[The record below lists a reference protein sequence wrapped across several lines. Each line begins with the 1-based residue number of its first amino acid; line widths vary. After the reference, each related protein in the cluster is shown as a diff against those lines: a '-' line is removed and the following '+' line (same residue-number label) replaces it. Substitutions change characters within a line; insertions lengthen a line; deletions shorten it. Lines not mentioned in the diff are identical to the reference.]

1 MVLVADTVS
10 PMTDTTGNRE
20 ALRSA
25 RQGNAAERRRLKEQ
39 RKRARERM
47 VANEQKRRDAESTL
61 DHNAIVTG
69 LVPRINGAID
79 SWAGKRVPLHV
90 EHPAD
95 SFHALTDFQAIWITI
110 PAQEVNID
118 FVADLRGL
126 AYHEAGHILKSI
138 PYPTL
143 LETVMPVADDAVA
156 EQSRQGWINTTF
168 GVNESNLHRAWNMLE
183 DQRMES
189 AMVIDSNNLAR
200 YYNVIVLTHV
210 VQEMNPLSYLLLH
223 GRKHVTP
230 AVRRAAR
237 AVMAEVWGQDIVDQ
251 VSYLVDTYKATDDV
265 GVMWECVVKFCLL
278 LQYLGDSQ
286 DSFDGHGDPGEG
298 AGRRPMTPDE
308 ARERARESQSEAE
321 GDEEGAEEAGDG
333 EPCDQGDS
341 GGPKGSRPTEGADGT
356 DKAEGEGDESDDE
369 GDSQEGQGGVGDR
382 SHGVIEQA
390 GGDIGASGSI
400 NKPWDRKTVEEALQ
414 EAKEARNQDGQIVR
428 DIKAF
433 NEARQQAA
441 KNIPLER
448 VVTSRN
454 PDPVVTQ
461 TAHGLNRQL
470 RNLMEQA
477 RAETAPS
484 WQTQQRSGVLDVK
497 AYKTRQPGDMEFFR
511 AYAEGGDM
519 HLPNMAVSILLDG
532 SGSMYRSNAA
542 LAAAAFG
549 MKSACDV
556 FGIPCT
562 VTIYDTDAFLLWDA
576 DDRPLDVPLD
586 VVPGGGTDP
595 KAALDVLDLQ
605 KHDKA
610 NHLVIIMTDGSWSV
624 EWQNQYSLAHYAMPD
639 RDLVLFFYGAH
650 SGHARGPQGMEA
662 CSTVEKI
669 DNLSEMPRFL
679 QRYIVR
685 AM

>member
-1 MVLVADTVS
+1 
-10 PMTDTTGNRE
+10 MTDTTGNRE
-20 ALRSA
+20 AMRSA

-47 VANEQKRRDAESTL
+47 VANEEKRLSAEGVL
-61 DHNAIVTG
+61 NHNAIVTG
-69 LVPRINGAID
+69 LVPRIAGAID
-79 SWAGKRVPLHV
+79 SWAGKRVPLKV

-95 SFHALTDFQAIWITI
+95 SFYAFTDFQSICISI
-110 PAQEVNID
+110 PEQDVTVD

-138 PYPTL
+138 PYPVL
-143 LETVMPVADDAVA
+143 LDTVMPLDDEDGTALVRH
-156 EQSRQGWINTTF
+156 QWINSTF
-168 GVNESNLHRAWNMLE
+168 STDEDNLHRSWNMLE

-189 AMVIDSNNLAR
+189 AMVVDSLNLGR

-210 VQEMNPLSYLLLH
+210 LQGGTSPLAHLLLH

-230 AVRRAAR
+230 GVRKAAR
-237 AVMAEVWGQDIVDQ
+237 LAMAATYGQDVVDQ
-251 VSYLVDTYKATDDV
+251 ASKLIDAYKGASDPH
-265 GVMWECVVKFCLL
+265 VMWDSVVKFTLL
-278 LQYLGDSQ
+278 RQLLGDDQ
-286 DSFDGHGDPGEG
+286 NSFDGHGDPSPGNG
-298 AGRRPMTPDE
+298 RPMTPGE
-308 ARERARESQSEAE
+308 ARERARESQSQEDDD
-321 GDEEGAEEAGDG
+321 GGEEADGGEGQDSDDGAQSEGTGSAKRPQAADKANGEDHEGEDDGDG
-333 EPCDQGDS
+333 E
-341 GGPKGSRPTEGADGT
+341 EGT
-356 DKAEGEGDESDDE
+356 
-369 GDSQEGQGGVGDR
+369 GGVGDR
-382 SHGVIEQA
+382 SHGVVTD
-390 GGDIGASGSI
+390 GPVGDLGASGSV

-433 NEARQQAA
+433 NEARQQGA
-441 KNIPLER
+441 KGTPLQR
-448 VVTSRN
+448 VVTTPNTDSS
-454 PDPVVTQ
+454 VTHE
-461 TAHGLNRQL
+461 AVALNRQL
-470 RNLMEQA
+470 RTLMEQA

-484 WQTQQRSGVLDVK
+484 WQTQQRHGILDVK

-519 HLPNMAVSILLDG
+519 HLPNMAVSVLLDG

-542 LAAAAFG
+542 LATAAFG

-562 VTIYDTDAFLLWDA
+562 VTIYDTEAFLLWDA
-576 DDRPLDVPLD
+576 DDRPLEVPLD

-595 KAALDVLDLQ
+595 KECLDLLDLQ

-624 EWQNQYSLAHYAMPD
+624 EWQNQYSLAHYALPD
-639 RDLVLFFYGAH
+639 RDLVLFFYGTHSNVAH
-650 SGHARGPQGMEA
+650 GPQGMEA
-662 CSTVEKI
+662 CSTIEKI
-669 DNLSEMPRFL
+669 DKLSEMPRFL
-679 QRYIVR
+679 QRYITR